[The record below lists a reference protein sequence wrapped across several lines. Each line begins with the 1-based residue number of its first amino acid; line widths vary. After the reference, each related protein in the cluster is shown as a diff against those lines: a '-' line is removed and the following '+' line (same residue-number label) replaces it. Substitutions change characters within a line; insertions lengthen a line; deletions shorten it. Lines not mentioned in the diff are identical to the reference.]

1 MSRVREPKLK
11 GKSYVIP
18 KRLLWEAWL
27 KVKENGG
34 AAGVDGVTI
43 EQFEE
48 DLSGNLFK
56 LWNRM
61 SSGSYFPGPVRAVEI
76 PKKGQKGGVRVLG
89 IPNVADRIA
98 QTAAAMALEPGVEP
112 IFHEDSYGYRP
123 GRAALDAVATC
134 RERCWKHD
142 WVVDLDIRAFF
153 DSVPEDLML
162 KAVRHHTDQQWVVL
176 YVERW
181 LKAPMQRPDG
191 TLIPRVKG
199 TPQGSPISPCLAN
212 LFLHYGL
219 DAWMGRTFPT
229 VPFERYA
236 DDAVIHCVS
245 ERQARLVREAVARRL
260 VEVGLEL
267 HPDKTRI
274 VYCKDSNRRGD
285 YEEIS
290 FTFCGYTFRPRQARN
305 KRTGEVFTAF
315 LPARAPEKLTAMSR
329 RVASWRLHRR
339 TTQDLDGLA
348 KEINPVLRG
357 WFAYST
363 AFYPSAVIPL
373 CKRIDRHLMRWAR
386 WKYKRLARS
395 ARRARAWLRGVRTR
409 NPELFAHWRYGSAVS

>member
-1 MSRVREPKLK
+1 MREPKLK

-18 KRLLWEAWL
+18 KRLLWDAWL

-34 AAGVDGVTI
+34 AAGADGVTI
-43 EQFEE
+43 EQYEE
-48 DLSGNLFK
+48 DLSGSLYR

-76 PKKGQKGGVRVLG
+76 PKKGKQGGVRVLG
-89 IPNVADRIA
+89 IPNVADRVA

-142 WVVDLDIRAFF
+142 WAVDLDIRAFF

-176 YVERW
+176 YVARW

-191 TLIPRVKG
+191 TLVPRVKG

-219 DAWMGRTFPT
+219 DAWMERTFPT
-229 VPFERYA
+229 IPFERYA

-245 ERQARLVREAVARRL
+245 ERQARLVRDAVARRL

-274 VYCKDSNRRGD
+274 VYCK
-285 YEEIS
+285 
-290 FTFCGYTFRPRQARN
+290 CA
-305 KRTGEVFTAF
+305 
-315 LPARAPEKLTAMSR
+315 
-329 RVASWRLHRR
+329 
-339 TTQDLDGLA
+339 
-348 KEINPVLRG
+348 
-357 WFAYST
+357 
-363 AFYPSAVIPL
+363 
-373 CKRIDRHLMRWAR
+373 
-386 WKYKRLARS
+386 
-395 ARRARAWLRGVRTR
+395 ARRPVVSPAQPGGTR
-409 NPELFAHWRYGSAVS
+409 RDVLGSNGLPGSER

>member
-1 MSRVREPKLK
+1 VRESKLE
-11 GKSYVIP
+11 GKSYDIP
-18 KRLLWEAWL
+18 KRLVWDAWL

-34 AAGVDGVTI
+34 AAGADGVTI

-48 DLSGNLFK
+48 GLQGNLFK

-61 SSGSYFPGPVRAVEI
+61 ASGSYFPGPVRAVEI
-76 PKKGQKGGVRVLG
+76 PKKDRKGGMRVLG

-98 QTAAAMALEPGVEP
+98 QAAVAMALEPGVEP
-112 IFHEDSYGYRP
+112 VFHQDSYGYRP
-123 GRAALDAVATC
+123 GRAALDAVAVC
-134 RERCWKHD
+134 RERCWKND

-153 DSVPEDLML
+153 DSVPQDLML
-162 KAVRHHTDQQWVVL
+162 KAVRHHSDQHWVVL

-181 LKAPMQRPDG
+181 LKAPTRRPDG
-191 TLIPRVKG
+191 TLVPRVKG

-219 DAWMGRTFPT
+219 DAWMERTFPT

-236 DDAVIHCVS
+236 DDEVIHCVS
-245 ERQARLVREAVARRL
+245 ERQARFVRDAVARRL

-274 VYCKDSNRRGD
+274 VYCKDSNRRGN

-315 LPARAPEKLTAMSR
+315 LPALAPEKLTAMSR
-329 RVASWRLHRR
+329 RVTSWRLHRR
-339 TTQDLDGLA
+339 TTHDLGDLA
-348 KEINPVLRG
+348 AAINPVLRG
-357 WFAYST
+357 WFAYFT

-373 CKRIDRHLMRWAR
+373 GKRIDRHLMRWAR

-395 ARRARAWLRGVRTR
+395 AKRARVWLRGVQTR
-409 NPELFAHWRYGSAVS
+409 NPELFAHWRYRTAES